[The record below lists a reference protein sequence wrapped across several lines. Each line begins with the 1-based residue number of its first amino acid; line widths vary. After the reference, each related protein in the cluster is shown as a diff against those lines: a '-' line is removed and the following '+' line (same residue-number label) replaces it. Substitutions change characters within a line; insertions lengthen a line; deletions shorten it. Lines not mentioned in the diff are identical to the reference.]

1 MPYENL
7 ILEKVGQI
15 ATLTINRPKVL
26 NALDMQTLKELERA
40 AHDVA
45 DDCAIRAV
53 IVTGA
58 GDKAFVAGADIA
70 ALSVMTSREALAF
83 ADYGHAVLNLFDR
96 MPKPVVAAVNGFAL
110 GGGCELALACDFI
123 YAAETAQI
131 GLPEV
136 TLGIIPGF
144 GGTQRLARRVGTGMA
159 REMIFTGARLSAQRA
174 KEIGLVN
181 EVVPKEELLER
192 VRQVC
197 QTICQRGPVAIAQ
210 AKRAIRLGA
219 DISLNV
225 ASELERQTFA
235 ALFATEDVRE
245 GTKAF
250 LEKRPPQFMGK

>member
-15 ATLTINRPKVL
+15 ATITVNRPKVL
-26 NALDMQTLKELERA
+26 NALDLQTLKELERA
-40 AHDVA
+40 ATDLTE
-45 DDCAIRAV
+45 DCAIRAV

-58 GDKAFVAGADIA
+58 GDKAFVAGADIL
-70 ALSVMTSREALAF
+70 ALSTMTSREALAF
-83 ADYGHAVLNLFDR
+83 ADYGHGVLNLFDR

-123 YAAETAQI
+123 YAAETAQL

-144 GGTQRLARRVGTGMA
+144 GGTQRLARRVGPGMA
-159 REMIFTGARLSAQRA
+159 REMIFSGMRLSAQRA
-174 KEIGLVN
+174 KEIGLIN
-181 EVVPKEELLER
+181 EVVPKEELLEK
-192 VRQVC
+192 VKQVC
-197 QTICQRGPVAIAQ
+197 QAICQRGPVAIAQ

-219 DISLNV
+219 DISLSV

-250 LEKRPPQFMGK
+250 LEKRSPQFVGK